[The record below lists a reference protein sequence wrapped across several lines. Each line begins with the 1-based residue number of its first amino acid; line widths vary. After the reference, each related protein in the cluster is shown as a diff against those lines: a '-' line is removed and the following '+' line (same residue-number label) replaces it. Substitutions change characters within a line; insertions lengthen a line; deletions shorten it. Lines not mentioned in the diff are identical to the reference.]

1 MESFGESFG
10 KIAGWRIWEGF
21 IPGLKQF
28 DLYKYAITGSNGNVV
43 LKADPYGFHHETAP
57 GTASKLYDIAGY
69 RWHDTVWMKHRKEQ
83 NSFAEPMNIYEMHL
97 GSWRRYPDGNCF
109 SYEKIAEEL
118 IPYLKQMGYTHVELM
133 PVTEY
138 PYDGSWGYQVTGYFA
153 PTSRYGTAGTIHA
166 FCGFDA
172 SGGDWGYHGLGTCSF
187 SQRRPW
193 PLRI

>member
-28 DLYKYAITGSNGNVV
+28 DLYKYAITGANGNVV

-97 GSWRRYPDGNCF
+97 GSWRRYRMEIVF
-109 SYEKIAEEL
+109 L
-118 IPYLKQMGYTHVELM
+118 
-133 PVTEY
+133 
-138 PYDGSWGYQVTGYFA
+138 
-153 PTSRYGTAGTIHA
+153 
-166 FCGFDA
+166 
-172 SGGDWGYHGLGTCSF
+172 
-187 SQRRPW
+187 
-193 PLRI
+193 